1 VFKTKIKRSEFGI
14 NIVLII
20 LLAVNAAILLWSAY
34 GGSCIAWDPS
44 TWGEMMT
51 IPSGFSPFLPP
62 GTEFGRGIT
71 MWEFMF
77 NPGTGTGFGWLQQVT
92 NVMTWVTAFLM
103 LFLIYAL
110 ITKRFSFKIT
120 YLATL
125 IVVGVAFIAAFLP
138 HLNSVTNG
146 FQLSYVDGQLVEWKW
161 ISDNP
166 YVAPGVTP
174 NPNVRWFS
182 HYYPWDISEFFGGAS
197 LAKVMFTLLTLM
209 VLVVLLAVPA
219 SNKGLQKFISQENTI
234 TRNVGR
240 QLMMM
245 SVFFFWLG
253 GASFLGSGFMK
264 DAHVVNGIN
273 VWEMI
278 QLQTLVAWITTIIGT
293 SMLTGGILY
302 SQLKPTKIRTTTLK

>member
-1 VFKTKIKRSEFGI
+1 
-14 NIVLII
+14 
-20 LLAVNAAILLWSAY
+20 
-34 GGSCIAWDPS
+34 
-44 TWGEMMT
+44 
-51 IPSGFSPFLPP
+51 
-62 GTEFGRGIT
+62 
-71 MWEFMF
+71 
-77 NPGTGTGFGWLQQVT
+77 
-92 NVMTWVTAFLM
+92 
-103 LFLIYAL
+103 
-110 ITKRFSFKIT
+110 
-120 YLATL
+120 
-125 IVVGVAFIAAFLP
+125 
-138 HLNSVTNG
+138 
-146 FQLSYVDGQLVEWKW
+146 
-161 ISDNP
+161 
-166 YVAPGVTP
+166 
-174 NPNVRWFS
+174 
-182 HYYPWDISEFFGGAS
+182 
-197 LAKVMFTLLTLM
+197 M